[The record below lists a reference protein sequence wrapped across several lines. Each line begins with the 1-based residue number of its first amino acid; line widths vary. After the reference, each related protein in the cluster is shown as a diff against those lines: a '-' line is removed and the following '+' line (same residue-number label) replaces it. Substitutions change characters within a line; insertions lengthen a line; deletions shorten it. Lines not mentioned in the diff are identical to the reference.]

1 MTSAAAGLPRRGRP
15 DWLVNPQSSLH
26 PHFGVT
32 ELAHFLRFVP
42 TLALEQINK
51 EGSFEDKG

>member
-1 MTSAAAGLPRRGRP
+1 MTSAAAGPSRKGP